1 MSSSG
6 PAPAAGGADRPRLL
20 RRLVPLALVGL
31 GLLLWRSPLLPQP
44 HTLVWDRPFGLEVA
58 SAEVQLWRGETLL
71 ARAEWPDAT
80 RGTLTQE
87 LTLRRGPLRVLTF
100 ARLRDGTERRGVQAL
115 ELGGEE
121 VVHAPLLPARALTG
135 PERRQ

>member
-6 PAPAAGGADRPRLL
+6 TAPAAGGADRPRLL

-58 SAEVQLWRGETLL
+58 SAEVQLWRSL
-71 ARAEWPDAT
+71 
-80 RGTLTQE
+80 
-87 LTLRRGPLRVLTF
+87 
-100 ARLRDGTERRGVQAL
+100 
-115 ELGGEE
+115 
-121 VVHAPLLPARALTG
+121 
-135 PERRQ
+135 